1 MITIK
6 MTISRKQE
14 KYQIVLWVKLIE
26 SQYTYIA
33 LNCIMESNA
42 EILSDKLIVLILGD
56 ACKIMN
62 KNILYEKYIFNKF
75 PKKWKCQLKFI
86 NYSRIPI
93 SWTSWWLKPK
103 VPLDLLHLVKALL
116 AMFPQFLELPI
127 PQINFGYRWRFRK
140 LWLHIESVI
149 IFFIVNNNFI
159 IFLSCFV

>member
-1 MITIK
+1 MMITIK

-62 KNILYEKYIFNKF
+62 KNILYEKYIYLINI
-75 PKKWKCQLKFI
+75 PKK
-86 NYSRIPI
+86 
-93 SWTSWWLKPK
+93 
-103 VPLDLLHLVKALL
+103 
-116 AMFPQFLELPI
+116 
-127 PQINFGYRWRFRK
+127 
-140 LWLHIESVI
+140 
-149 IFFIVNNNFI
+149 
-159 IFLSCFV
+159 